1 MDNEDVSSMSRDLST
16 PLLTSRHDD
25 PTQSLQGLT
34 VTDEIDGDGSST
46 PACSELCA
54 VHPREHRPIDDKVT
68 ALTLAMIIFYNV
80 TGGPFGIEPSVKA
93 AGNFYAIIGISLMPF
108 VWAVPEMYMT
118 YRLSEMFPCASG
130 GVLWVEKAMNPTMGL
145 VQGYLGWLGGVVNA
159 ASYPALLYEYIM
171 SQFFSDAGQS
181 EVNSL
186 LRYGFIFLLA
196 LLLAIVNYRGLV
208 LVGKAS
214 TLIYIVSMSAF
225 LVMAIIGFPKVDPQ
239 KWLQTPQ
246 MGLVEQFDDDS
257 LSTSGWLPV
266 ESLAGIACKCCQTLR
281 KFVVLSCLDFVINH
295 LCSSVLT
302 NTPFLLRQVNNLFW
316 NFNNFDQAGHYSV
329 SVPKKTFQRGLSVSL
344 LLVSSAYLIPVLVA
358 TGATDIEQSD
368 WKAGTFAVAGT
379 DIAGKWLGNWIVVS
393 TAISVG
399 ASFCSELAADSMQLM
414 GMADRAQIPSIF
426 SHRSSFGT
434 PTYSII
440 MCLIVIASVLPLE
453 FGLIIELSNFAY
465 CVSVTMEFMAFVQL
479 QIRKGDD
486 SILRKVFYALLVVPA
501 LIINLLVI
509 LLASYATYIYA
520 AVVVVIGLLFI
531 NAKVLGSCVRKCF
544 RSRRGHSVES
554 LDKIVV

>member
-266 ESLAGIACKCCQTLR
+266 ESLAGIAFR
-281 KFVVLSCLDFVINH
+281 
-295 LCSSVLT
+295 
-302 NTPFLLRQVNNLFW
+302 PFVNNLFW

>member
-1 MDNEDVSSMSRDLST
+1 MNNYNDGSSLSRDLST
-16 PLLTSRHDD
+16 PLLTS
-25 PTQSLQGLT
+25 GLT
-34 VTDEIDGDGSST
+34 ATNEIDVLNGGGSAIHSS
-46 PACSELCA
+46 SESCE
-54 VHPREHRPIDDKVT
+54 VHPTEYQPIGDNVT

-93 AGNFYAIIGISLMPF
+93 AGNLYAIIGIALMPF

-118 YRLSEMFPCASG
+118 YRLSTMFPCASG

-145 VQGYLGWLGGVVNA
+145 VQGYLGWIGGVVNA
-159 ASYPALLYEYIM
+159 ASFLALLYEYIM
-171 SQFFSDAGQS
+171 SQFFADAGQS

-186 LRYGFIFLLA
+186 LRYGAILLLA
-196 LLLAIVNYRGLV
+196 LLLAAVNYRGLV
-208 LVGKAS
+208 LVGRAS

-225 LVMAIIGFPKVDPQ
+225 LVMVVIGIPKVVPYFRSSVDPQ
-239 KWLQTPQ
+239 KWLETPQ
-246 MGLVEQFDDDS
+246 TDSVEQFDDDS
-257 LSTSGWLPV
+257 LSTSGWLPL
-266 ESLAGIACKCCQTLR
+266 ENFAGIAFRPL
-281 KFVVLSCLDFVINH
+281 V
-295 LCSSVLT
+295 
-302 NTPFLLRQVNNLFW
+302 NTLFW

-329 SVPKKTFQRGLSVSL
+329 SVPKKTFQRGLSLSL
-344 LLVSSAYLIPVLVA
+344 LLVSSAYLIPVLIA
-358 TGATDIEQSD
+358 IGATDINQSD

-379 DIAGKWLGNWIVVS
+379 DIAGKWLGNWIVLS

-465 CVSVTMEFMAFVQL
+465 CVSVSMEFMAFVQL
-479 QIRKGDD
+479 QIRNGDD
-486 SILRKVFYALLVVPA
+486 SNLRKFFYALLVVPA
-501 LIINLLVI
+501 LMINVLVI

-520 AVVVVIGLLFI
+520 AVVVVVFLLFI
-531 NAKVLGSCVRKCF
+531 NAKVLGSSVRKCF
-544 RSRRGHSVES
+544 RSRRAQTVGSS
-554 LDKIVV
+554 DKVIV